1 MVQVNT
7 LSREKSFIFVQV
19 NTLNREKAFGF
30 PKGDIP
36 KYNKESWLGENSS
49 NGRTTVSKTAG

>member
-19 NTLNREKAFGF
+19 NTLSREKAFGF
-30 PKGDIP
+30 HNGDVP
-36 KYNKESWLGENSS
+36 KYNKES
-49 NGRTTVSKTAG
+49 

>member
-19 NTLNREKAFGF
+19 NTLSREKAFGF
-30 PKGDIP
+30 HNKDVP
-36 KYNKESWLGENSS
+36 KYNKES
-49 NGRTTVSKTAG
+49 

>member
-19 NTLNREKAFGF
+19 NTLSREKAFGF
-30 PKGDIP
+30 HNGDVP
-36 KYNKESWLGENSS
+36 KYSKES
-49 NGRTTVSKTAG
+49 